1 MSGKS
6 GNKKR
11 LFFENAGLLLLSAVL
26 FTLSFPS
33 FVNHDGFPLL
43 AYFALFPAFIV
54 TYRMSWA
61 AAPFYGLFLGLV
73 SYALYN
79 YWLSSFHPLT
89 IFIVPLLYAS
99 YYFVLFPVLKLSN
112 VLFPKK
118 SWLLN
123 ALIWVSY
130 EYLRTKG
137 FLGYSYGII
146 GYTQY
151 MFSPVVR
158 LSSVTGVW
166 GVSFLVILPSAFL
179 GWLFRDGFSEFR
191 KNPGKVLAENRRI
204 IASYLLILSAV
215 MIYGQIS
222 KIETENLE
230 KWKVALVQ
238 QNIDPWQ
245 GGYETYRESL
255 TRLVRQSKKAR
266 EHSPDIII
274 WSETSFVPAIEW
286 HTRYR
291 TDQKTYE
298 LVKELTDFLAGET
311 IPYITGNDEGVLVRD
326 ENMETR
332 RIDYNSTLLFENG
345 EITGVYRKMHLVPF
359 TEHFPYKKQ
368 LPWLYELL
376 ENSDTH
382 FWEKGDEF
390 VVFETGGIRFST
402 PICFED
408 TFGYISR
415 EFVLRGADVIVNMTN
430 DSWSGS
436 VAAEVQHMI
445 HAVFRAAENRRSVAR
460 GTNGGIT
467 CIIDPNGKITER
479 IDPFIEGYLIG
490 DVPIYRG
497 EKTVYTRIGDA
508 PAAVATALSFL
519 ILLAGILVRVST
531 LHVRWKGKGLKGTG
545 GRSK

>member
-54 TYRMSWA
+54 TYMMSWA

-266 EHSPDIII
+266 EH
-274 WSETSFVPAIEW
+274 
-286 HTRYR
+286 
-291 TDQKTYE
+291 
-298 LVKELTDFLAGET
+298 
-311 IPYITGNDEGVLVRD
+311 
-326 ENMETR
+326 
-332 RIDYNSTLLFENG
+332 
-345 EITGVYRKMHLVPF
+345 
-359 TEHFPYKKQ
+359 
-368 LPWLYELL
+368 
-376 ENSDTH
+376 
-382 FWEKGDEF
+382 
-390 VVFETGGIRFST
+390 
-402 PICFED
+402 
-408 TFGYISR
+408 
-415 EFVLRGADVIVNMTN
+415 
-430 DSWSGS
+430 
-436 VAAEVQHMI
+436 
-445 HAVFRAAENRRSVAR
+445 
-460 GTNGGIT
+460 
-467 CIIDPNGKITER
+467 
-479 IDPFIEGYLIG
+479 
-490 DVPIYRG
+490 
-497 EKTVYTRIGDA
+497 
-508 PAAVATALSFL
+508 
-519 ILLAGILVRVST
+519 
-531 LHVRWKGKGLKGTG
+531 
-545 GRSK
+545 